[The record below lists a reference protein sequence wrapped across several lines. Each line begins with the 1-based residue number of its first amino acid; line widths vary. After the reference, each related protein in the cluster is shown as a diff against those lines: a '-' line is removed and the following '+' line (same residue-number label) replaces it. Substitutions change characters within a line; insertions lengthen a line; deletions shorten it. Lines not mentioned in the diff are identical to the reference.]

1 MRGTLSRRR
10 LLRSAATVGLGAT
23 ALALVGCSSD
33 DDPEPDDAPQQSQ
46 QQSQQQDQPSTA
58 QQQQQEAPAAAQA
71 EQPGAQQEQAAQQAP
86 PLRPTPG
93 GIMRSYLPIDRFDT
107 WDPHRSRY
115 RYAQNVHSL
124 VYSRLL
130 QPTDPHTGELQADLC
145 GLPEMP
151 DQSTYVFTLDPRAT
165 FWDQPP
171 TDGRPVGVDDIRLNI
186 ERQQQG
192 VDTNGAPDVYLFR
205 RRDWNRAAFAPG
217 DEGTF
222 STVSERTRRTVP
234 RQRRRLALRLDDQQ
248 RGDRHR
254 GRLARRPVRPHARLG
269 QRPLRPQRLRPVR

>member
-1 MRGTLSRRR
+1 
-10 LLRSAATVGLGAT
+10 
-23 ALALVGCSSD
+23 
-33 DDPEPDDAPQQSQ
+33 
-46 QQSQQQDQPSTA
+46 
-58 QQQQQEAPAAAQA
+58 
-71 EQPGAQQEQAAQQAP
+71 
-86 PLRPTPG
+86 
-93 GIMRSYLPIDRFDT
+93 MRSYLPIDRFDT

-115 RYAQNVHSL
+115 RYAQNIHSL
-124 VYSRLL
+124 VYSRIL

-205 RRDWNRAAFAPG
+205 RRDWNRAAFAAG
-217 DEGTF
+217 DDGTF
-222 STVSERTRRTVP
+222 SLLANELDAPFLGNVVASPFAWMISSEAIDAAAGLRADPFDHRLVSGSGPYVP
-234 RQRRRLALRLDDQQ
+234 SGYDPSVELKLVRSAELVAQLGRAAGRDHARRRA
-248 RGDRHR
+248 
-254 GRLARRPVRPHARLG
+254 A
-269 QRPLRPQRLRPVR
+269 